1 MQNIAGTQDRFRN
14 RKMIFGKIK
23 ELFFVGIGG
32 AGMSGIAEI
41 LFNLGFKISGSD
53 IYATDVTKRLESI
66 GIPIYDQH
74 APDNIGSAN
83 AVVISS
89 AVGED
94 NPEVFEAKRR
104 GIAVIKRAEMLG
116 ELMRLKYSIGI
127 AGTHGKTTVTSMIGK
142 IMADA
147 ELDPTVIVGGIV
159 SGKGTGASLGNG
171 EYLVAEADEYDR
183 SFMAMY
189 PSMAVITNIE
199 PEHLDC
205 YDGQEDL
212 ENCFISY
219 MNRVPFYG
227 LVIYP
232 VDDPI
237 TTTLYP
243 RITRASVGFGFGEN
257 ADYRAVDVELKE
269 GVSKFKLFQRNKLLG
284 DVSLIV
290 PGRHNISN
298 ALAAIAATMEL
309 EVPFEQ
315 AAKALGQFG
324 GVRRRF
330 EIKGTINEIL
340 VVDDYAHHPTEIKAT
355 LETAKTFN
363 RRVIVIYQPHLF
375 SRTERFYKD
384 FADALGLADIAL
396 LVDIYP
402 AREKPIP
409 GVTSEMIEKNAKEK
423 GYDKIKYIGVEE
435 NCLDEIAK
443 ISQPGDMVITMG
455 AGSITLMAQALLE
468 RLSK

>member
-1 MQNIAGTQDRFRN
+1 MQNIVGTQTRFRN
-14 RKMIFGKIK
+14 RNMIFGKIK

-41 LFNLGFKISGSD
+41 LFNLGFKVSGSD

-66 GIPIYDQH
+66 GIPVYDQH
-74 APDNIGSAN
+74 ATDNIGTAN

-89 AVGED
+89 AVSDD
-94 NPEVFEAKRR
+94 NPEVSEAKRR

-116 ELMRLKYSIGI
+116 ELMRLKYSVGI

-142 IMADA
+142 IMDDA
-147 ELDPTVIVGGIV
+147 KLDPTVIVGGIV

-189 PSMAVITNIE
+189 PSMAVVTNIE

-212 ENCFISY
+212 ENCFVSY

-237 TTTLYP
+237 TKTLYP
-243 RITRASVGFGFGEN
+243 RITRASVGFGFGPE
-257 ADYRAVDVELKE
+257 ADYQAVDVELTE
-269 GVSKFKLFQRNKLLG
+269 GGSKFQLFQRDKLLG
-284 DVSLIV
+284 EVILNV
-290 PGRHNISN
+290 PGRHNVSN
-298 ALAAIAATMEL
+298 ALAAIASTMEL
-309 EVPFEQ
+309 DVPFEK
-315 AAKALGQFG
+315 AAEALRQFN
-324 GVRRRF
+324 GVQRRF
-330 EIKGTINEIL
+330 EIKGTVNDIL
-340 VVDDYAHHPTEIKAT
+340 VVDDYAHHPTEIEAT

-384 FADALGLADIAL
+384 FARALGLADIAL

-409 GVTSEMIEKNAKEK
+409 GVTSKIIEKDA
-423 GYDKIKYIGVEE
+423 IKNKYENVRYIGAKE
-435 NCLDEIAK
+435 NCLEEIAK
-443 ISQPGDMVITMG
+443 ISQPRDMVITMG
-455 AGSITLMAQALLE
+455 AGTITLMAPALLE